1 MEDIRYRGVRPNRVP
16 YERLSVARKGLVLVA
31 VPLLFHLLF
40 VLIVVG
46 VERQHRQQRSIEL
59 RQRQIISTAYR
70 VLGLMVD
77 AETGMRGYVLSG
89 KEVFLEPYWHAEI
102 EFPRQFAQ
110 LRSMAGGSGE
120 SQSIDALDAT
130 AKTALAFQEQSIAGM
145 RANHAADVVARINR
159 LEGKR
164 RVDAFR
170 AAMQKFLVTE
180 EQLASAADRRSTA
193 AQLRLYVA
201 LSGGLVF
208 DVLLAITLSIFFTR
222 SIAAR
227 LSIVTENTMR
237 VERQEPLAPVLAPGD
252 EIAALD
258 ARLHQMAATIETA
271 RTALIEAN
279 SELAAF
285 SYSISHDLRAPVRAV
300 DGYGRM
306 LEEDYGDRL
315 DGEGKRFLLTIR
327 AEARRMG
334 RLIDDLL
341 AFSKLTRTDAADAPV
356 DMASLAREVV
366 EQVHRDAV
374 KTAAEFRIGDLPVS
388 RGDRPMLRQVL
399 TNFVSNAVKFSGH
412 AEHPLIEIGGE
423 RRNGENVYWV
433 RDNGVGFDMRYA
445 GKLFGVFQRL
455 HRSDEFEGTGVGL
468 AIAQRVVV
476 RHGGRVWAESS
487 PGAGAS
493 FFFTLPARQE
503 SEVRA

>member
-1 MEDIRYRGVRPNRVP
+1 MERIRYREAGPIRVP
-16 YERLSVARKGLVLVA
+16 LERLSIARKGLVLIA

-40 VLIVVG
+40 VLIVIG
-46 VERQHRQQRSIEL
+46 LERQHREQRSIEL
-59 RQRQIISTAYR
+59 RQRQIIATAYR
-70 VLGLMVD
+70 LLGLMVD
-77 AETGMRGYVLSG
+77 AETGMRGYVLSRN
-89 KEVFLEPYWHAEI
+89 EVFLEPYHHASV

-110 LRSMAGGSGE
+110 LRLLAHNSADSP
-120 SQSIDALDAT
+120 SIDALDAS
-130 AKTALAFQEQSIAGM
+130 AKIALEFHHRTIAEIRGGGQT
-145 RANHAADVVARINR
+145 DVVARINR

-170 AAMQKFLVTE
+170 ADMQRFLTAE
-180 EQLASAADRRSTA
+180 ERLASAADRHSRAS
-193 AQLRLYVA
+193 QMWLYLA
-201 LSGGLVF
+201 LAGGLAV
-208 DVLLAITLSIFFTR
+208 DVLLAVTLGLFFTR

-227 LSIVTENTMR
+227 LGVVTENTLR
-237 VERQEPLAPVLAPGD
+237 VERQEPLAPVLPPGD

-258 ARLHQMAATIETA
+258 ARLHEMAATIDKSRA
-271 RTALIEAN
+271 ALEEAN

-285 SYSISHDLRAPVRAV
+285 SYSISHDLRAPIRAV
-300 DGYGRM
+300 DGFGRM

-315 DGEGKRFLLTIR
+315 EGDGKRFLLTIR

-341 AFSKLTRTDAADAPV
+341 AFSKLTRTEVTDTDV
-356 DMASLAREVV
+356 DMRSLASEVV
-366 EQVHRDAV
+366 EQLRRDTV
-374 KTAAEFRIGDLPVS
+374 ETAAEFRIGELPVS
-388 RGDRPMLRQVL
+388 RGDRPMLRQVF
-399 TNFVSNAVKFSGH
+399 TNFVSNAVKFSGR
-412 AEHPLIEIGGE
+412 AERPLVEIGGE

-468 AIAQRVVV
+468 AIVQRVVV

-493 FFFTLPARQE
+493 FFFTLPARLE
-503 SEVRA
+503 PEVHS